1 MNLLYSLSKVGY
13 NMQEITKEVLKFRDD
28 RGWAGNHNVKNL
40 AISIS
45 LEANELLECFQWTTA
60 EESIAK
66 DKQAIVDE
74 MADVLIYLIQ
84 MADCMNIDLEKA
96 VKDKLVK
103 NAIKYPL
110 PEKIIK

>member
-1 MNLLYSLSKVGY
+1 
-13 NMQEITKEVLKFRDD
+13 MQEITKEILKFRND
-28 RGWAGNHNVKNL
+28 RGWVGNHDAKNL

-66 DKQAIVDE
+66 DKQAIVEE

-84 MADCMNIDLEKA
+84 MADCMNVDLEKA

-110 PEKIIK
+110 PENTIK